1 MENNKKF
8 NLFKLLQ
15 NVALIGLFLV
25 IGLGT
30 LFATN
35 MLPRTLTSLEITII
49 LGLLLAGVLLILP
62 WAKYLEQKEYRV
74 VSLIFL
80 IANAICTALWVI
92 STIIICGAISKDT
105 GDAWILQL
113 VRITLIISFQVIIAS
128 FIGKFI
134 IKYRAKYIPFQAIT
148 YLSLL
153 YIDFWLSALLMGI
166 KITLD
171 KITFSPAYQ
180 SLLFNQGTVSILI
193 LALVYL
199 GASLGII
206 NGSRRRRVRNS
217 ILARNRIVNRDIG
230 IMDLNDDD
238 DEVDNSKNS
247 ANDTEK
253 QLEKIKSMFDKGL
266 ITKEEYDAKRQS
278 IIDKM

>member
-80 IANAICTALWVI
+80 IANAICTVLWVI

-105 GDAWILQL
+105 GDTWILQL

-171 KITFSPAYQ
+171 EIAFSPAYQ

>member
-30 LFATN
+30 LFATD

-166 KITLD
+166 NIALD
-171 KITFSPAYQ
+171 EITFSPAYQ

-253 QLEKIKSMFDKGL
+253 QLEKIRNNLIFRIIKKLKG
-266 ITKEEYDAKRQS
+266 KNS
-278 IIDKM
+278 